1 MQHAMQAQ
9 ALHIMHAIACMVRKQ
24 VSNSIEHLAWQTE
37 PKCLRPPTATVQPYF
52 IAAILRIIVGIT

>member
-9 ALHIMHAIACMVRKQ
+9 ALHTVYNACDCVRKQ
-24 VSNSIEHLAWQTE
+24 VSNKIEHLAWQTE